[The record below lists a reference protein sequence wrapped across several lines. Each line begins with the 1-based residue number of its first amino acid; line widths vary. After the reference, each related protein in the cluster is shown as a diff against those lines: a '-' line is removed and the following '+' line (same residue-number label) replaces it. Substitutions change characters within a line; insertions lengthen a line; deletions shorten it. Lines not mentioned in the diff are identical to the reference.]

1 MVLFSSF
8 SVGDIYDYR
17 PVAEKQHHQILGFK
31 AVSAVS
37 VIARRTC
44 VLRINENI

>member
-8 SVGDIYDYR
+8 SVGDVYDYR

-31 AVSAVS
+31 AVSVS

-44 VLRINENI
+44 VLRINESV